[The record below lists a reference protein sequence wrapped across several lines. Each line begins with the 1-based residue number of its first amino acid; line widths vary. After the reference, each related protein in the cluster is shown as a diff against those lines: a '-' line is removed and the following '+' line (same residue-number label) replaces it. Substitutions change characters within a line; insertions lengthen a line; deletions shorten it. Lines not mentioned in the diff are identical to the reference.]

1 MLIESD
7 TNYNLDSI
15 AYCGHH
21 CSFCFYTDCTGCRS
35 KNPSCSFANL
45 FEDKKC
51 PNVTCCINKGISG
64 CYECNK
70 LSECN
75 HGFFSR
81 KEEQVAKATALF
93 IQKYSLTIYHKTLK
107 KAISCGIKYPDQFNK
122 LKNVQEMILLLEEFI

>member
-1 MLIESD
+1 MIESD
-7 TNYNLDSI
+7 NNDDLNKI

-21 CSFCFYTDCTGCRS
+21 CAFCFYTDCKGCRS
-35 KNPSCSFANL
+35 EKTSCSFANL

-51 PNVTCCINKGISG
+51 PNVTCCISKGISG

-75 HGFFSR
+75 HGFYSR

-93 IQKYSLTIYHKTLK
+93 IQNCGLNSYHETLK
-107 KAISCGIKYPDQFNK
+107 KAIYCGVKYPDQFNK
-122 LKNVQEMILLLEEFI
+122 LNNVHEMIELLEKYKL